1 MWSFQFLD
9 NWLKKT
15 HTKPNY
21 ICKRGQEMVSISLSE
36 VSGMSSPGKW
46 PPKVGYDDL
55 QCRRESSIDSPS
67 FWWVWSEWRW
77 WWDDGEMMVISSILL
92 SMWHLIARTDDTDIK
107 YQVDFP
113 LKSSQPLFEA
123 KFHNYLQLLF

>member
-1 MWSFQFLD
+1 MMISSAGESPALTVRHFGES
-9 NWLKKT
+9 
-15 HTKPNY
+15 
-21 ICKRGQEMVSISLSE
+21 GQ
-36 VSGMSSPGKW
+36 SG
-46 PPKVGYDDL
+46 
-55 QCRRESSIDSPS
+55 
-67 FWWVWSEWRW
+67 
-77 WWDDGEMMVISSILL
+77 DDGEMMVISSILL

>member
-1 MWSFQFLD
+1 
-9 NWLKKT
+9 
-15 HTKPNY
+15 
-21 ICKRGQEMVSISLSE
+21 MVSISLSE

-67 FWWVWSEWRW
+67 GQTGAGQDGVEMMVRW